1 MSLSIYNIKKWTNMM
16 LGKSIMHVN
25 QDIGKSFTSGTIS
38 GYYNNLT
45 DKVTMLP
52 ELLDT
57 ESLPTFCLPEGR
69 NILFPVGIF
78 QYGLGAY
85 DLYLQSQDK
94 RYKKKFMQCC
104 QWAIDNQEPSGAW
117 DNFSFEYP
125 QNPYGAMAQGEAA
138 SLLIRGFKETG
149 DKKYINAA
157 KKAIDFMLLPLD
169 RGGTS
174 LYTNNGGIMMC
185 EFTHLPIVLNGW
197 IFAWFGLYDYTIATK
212 DCGAYKAATEQ
223 SERTI
228 AQTLPMFTYSHW
240 SRYDIKDKIASPFYH
255 RLHIAQMQAMHK
267 LTGNTIYAE
276 FEKRW
281 KKDYDNMLWKSVAFI
296 RKAWQKI
303 SEKE

>member
-1 MSLSIYNIKKWTNMM
+1 
-16 LGKSIMHVN
+16 
-25 QDIGKSFTSGTIS
+25 
-38 GYYNNLT
+38 
-45 DKVTMLP
+45 
-52 ELLDT
+52 
-57 ESLPTFCLPEGR
+57 
-69 NILFPVGIF
+69 
-78 QYGLGAY
+78 
-85 DLYLQSQDK
+85 
-94 RYKKKFMQCC
+94 
-104 QWAIDNQEPSGAW
+104 
-117 DNFSFEYP
+117 
-125 QNPYGAMAQGEAA
+125 
-138 SLLIRGFKETG
+138 
-149 DKKYINAA
+149 
-157 KKAIDFMLLPLD
+157 
-169 RGGTS
+169 
-174 LYTNNGGIMMC
+174 MMC

-223 SERTI
+223 SERTV

-255 RLHIAQMQAMHK
+255 RLHIAQMQAMYK